1 LKNDLKTNNAP
12 KPEMSSEKIKS
23 VMEKIN
29 TYKALIKELKGKL
42 EAEVEKT
49 ELYSVILNQTLSGD
63 YEISEKD
70 ARKHSLSVCLKN
82 LSA

>member
-1 LKNDLKTNNAP
+1 
-12 KPEMSSEKIKS
+12 
-23 VMEKIN
+23 V
-29 TYKALIKELKGKL
+29 YKGLIRELKGKL
-42 EAEVEKT
+42 ETEVEKT

>member
-1 LKNDLKTNNAP
+1 
-12 KPEMSSEKIKS
+12 
-23 VMEKIN
+23 MEELN
-29 TYKALIKELKGKL
+29 VYKGHIRELKVKL